1 MSDASFRIRYQGDNP
16 GYHEMDAAYLAEA
29 LMGLS
34 EMGRA
39 AYRVV
44 HPEETH
50 TLQVKVNALEAG
62 SFVIDLEA
70 VIPPLEHLYGQFVG
84 FFTSPD
90 ATAIATAGAFVPI
103 IGGAIELIKWIAGR
117 KHSTKRD
124 GDNTTITTADGD
136 QTVVPTVVYNI
147 SGNATFLQAAAHA
160 LKPLDDPHYDHMQL
174 QDASGNTVEEIS
186 EDERGYFAV
195 NPETREKDET
205 LDLEVV
211 VETVQLADPQR
222 MWTFRSGNQKFNAK
236 VQDEE
241 FLNQVK
247 QDGIYVTGNTKL
259 VVSRREVGRV
269 QPSGEAKSSYYI
281 TKVHNVSNQEQDQL
295 FD

>member
-16 GYHEMDAAYLAEA
+16 DYHEMDAACLAEA

-34 EMGRA
+34 EMGRV
-39 AYRVV
+39 AYRIM

-62 SFVIDLEA
+62 SFAIDLEA
-70 VIPPLEHLYGQFVG
+70 VVPPLEHLYGQFVG
-84 FFTSPD
+84 LFTSPD
-90 ATAIATAGAFVPI
+90 ATAISTATGCVTAL
-103 IGGAIELIKWIAGR
+103 GGAIGLVKWIAGR
-117 KHSTKRD
+117 KHSTKSD
-124 GDNTTITTADGD
+124 GDTTTITTADGD
-136 QTVVPTVVYNI
+136 RTEVPTVIYNI

-160 LKPLDDPHYDHMQL
+160 LKPLDDPGYDRMQL
-174 QDASGNTVEEIS
+174 QEASGKAVEQID

-211 VETVQLADPQR
+211 VETVQLADSRR

-236 VQDEE
+236 VLDEE

-247 QDGIYVTGNTKL
+247 KDGLYVTGDTRL
-259 VVSRREVGRV
+259 VVSRREIRKV

-281 TKVHNVSNQEQDQL
+281 TQVHEIRNQGQDPL

>member
-1 MSDASFRIRYQGDNP
+1 
-16 GYHEMDAAYLAEA
+16 
-29 LMGLS
+29 
-34 EMGRA
+34 
-39 AYRVV
+39 
-44 HPEETH
+44 
-50 TLQVKVNALEAG
+50 
-62 SFVIDLEA
+62 
-70 VIPPLEHLYGQFVG
+70 
-84 FFTSPD
+84 
-90 ATAIATAGAFVPI
+90 
-103 IGGAIELIKWIAGR
+103 
-117 KHSTKRD
+117 
-124 GDNTTITTADGD
+124 
-136 QTVVPTVVYNI
+136 
-147 SGNATFLQAAAHA
+147 
-160 LKPLDDPHYDHMQL
+160 MQL